1 MDIDD
6 IDDIQ
11 RLTVR
16 FVPVTNPYLEVKLE
30 GEVAD
35 IAFRIVV
42 KDELARIICKLMAV
56 NGTVDV
62 ETIRFSSEKFEERME
77 AAGKRLSDE
86 ELKTISDAIE
96 TDIIPSV
103 KGFLE
108 FVPELDEMMEVALRD
123 IKKKTVPKARPVEGP
138 MVKSGAVIEV
148 E

>member
-1 MDIDD
+1 MD

-11 RLTVR
+11 RLTIR

-30 GEVAD
+30 GEMAD
-35 IAFRIVV
+35 VAFRIVV

-86 ELKTISDAIE
+86 ELETVSDAIE

-103 KGFLE
+103 KGLLE
-108 FVPELDEMMEVALRD
+108 FVPELDEMMEVALGN
-123 IKKKTVPKARPVEGP
+123 IKEKTVPKARPVEGP
-138 MVKSGAVIEV
+138 MVRSGAVIEV